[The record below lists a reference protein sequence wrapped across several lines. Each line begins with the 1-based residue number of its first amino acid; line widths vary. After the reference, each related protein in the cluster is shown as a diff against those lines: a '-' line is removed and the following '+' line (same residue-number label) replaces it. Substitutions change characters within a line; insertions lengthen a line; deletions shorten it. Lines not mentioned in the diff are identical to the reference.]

1 METAWPMRTQ
11 RRDVEFELT
20 DLPGKD
26 TVRYKLNEK
35 VVE

>member
-1 METAWPMRTQ
+1 METAWPM

-35 VVE
+35 VIE